1 MFDPVSWLSWLFSL
15 IGAIPLSMLQTQFM
29 QRAVATMLFLGPLC
43 AVMGTLV
50 VQFRMAFFSDSIAH
64 SAFTGIALGLL
75 LGIDPRWSLPV
86 FSVIVGVI
94 IMRLKRGGE
103 QAMDTTM
110 GVVFSTTIALGLAVI
125 SAKKSLGKSLPGFLY
140 GDILAINDH
149 ELLLI
154 ILLSGLCLGFLS
166 FWYNRLLLTGLNP
179 ALARVHG
186 VPVDGLEIVFAS
198 LLALVVAF
206 SIRAVG
212 ILLVTA
218 LLLIPAAAAR
228 NLARN
233 AGAQVWWAIVI
244 ALVSSMAGL
253 ATSVYFDI
261 ASGAAMILWSVAA
274 FALSLGR
281 RRA

>member
-1 MFDPVSWLSWLFSL
+1 MVPVP
-15 IGAIPLSMLQTQFM
+15 ILQTQFM
-29 QRAVATMLFLGPLC
+29 QRAVATMLFLAPLC

-75 LGIDPRWSLPV
+75 LGIDPRWSLPI
-86 FSVIVGVI
+86 FSVVVGIV
-94 IMRLKRGGE
+94 IMRLKRSGE

-110 GVVFSTTIALGLAVI
+110 GVVFSTTIALGLAII

-140 GDILAINDH
+140 GDILAINDQ
-149 ELLLI
+149 ELYLI
-154 ILLSGLCLGFLS
+154 ILLSFGCLVFMG
-166 FWYNRLLLTGLNP
+166 FWYNRLLLTGLHP
-179 ALARVHG
+179 AIAKVHG
-186 VPVDGLEIVFAS
+186 VPVEKLEIAFAS

-228 NLARN
+228 NMARS
-233 AGAQVWWAIVI
+233 AGDQVWWAIAI
-244 ALVSSMAGL
+244 ALVASMAGL
-253 ATSVYFDI
+253 ATSVSFDI
-261 ASGAAMILWSVAA
+261 ASGAAMILWSVAY
-274 FALSLGR
+274 FCLSFWR
-281 RRA
+281 RSS

>member
-1 MFDPVSWLSWLFSL
+1 VFDPLSWLFSL
-15 IGAIPLSMLQTQFM
+15 IGTLPVPILQTQFM
-29 QRAVATMLFLGPLC
+29 QRAVATMLFLAPLC

-75 LGIDPRWSLPV
+75 LGIDPRWSLPI
-86 FSVIVGVI
+86 FSVVVGIV
-94 IMRLKRGGE
+94 IMRLKRQGE

-140 GDILAINDH
+140 GDILAINDQ

-154 ILLSGLCLGFLS
+154 ILLSFGCFVFLC
-166 FWYNRLLLTGLNP
+166 FWYNRLLLTGLQS
-179 ALARVHG
+179 AIARVHG
-186 VPVDGLEIVFAS
+186 VPVDGLEIAFSS

-228 NLARN
+228 NLARS
-233 AGAQVWWAIVI
+233 AGSQVWWAIAI
-244 ALVSSMAGL
+244 SLVSSMAGL
-253 ATSVYFDI
+253 ATSVRFDI
-261 ASGAAMILWSVAA
+261 ASGAAMILWSVAI
-274 FALSLGR
+274 FCLSLWR
-281 RRA
+281 RRS

>member
-1 MFDPVSWLSWLFSL
+1 MGDPLSWIFSL
-15 IGAIPLSMLQTQFM
+15 IGTIPLPILQTQFM
-29 QRAVATMLFLGPLC
+29 QRAVATMLFLAPMC

-86 FSVIVGVI
+86 FSVLVGI
-94 IMRLKRGGE
+94 LIMRLKRRSE
-103 QAMDTTM
+103 HAMDTAM

-125 SAKKSLGKSLPGFLY
+125 SARKSLGKSLPGFLY
-140 GDILAINDH
+140 GDILAIDDQ

-154 ILLSGLCLGFLS
+154 ILLSFVCLAFLA
-166 FWYNRLLLTGLNP
+166 FWYNRLLLTGLH
-179 ALARVHG
+179 AAIARVHG
-186 VPVDGLEIVFAS
+186 VPVDGLEIAFSS

-228 NLARN
+228 NIART
-233 AGAQVWWAIVI
+233 AGSQVWWSVFI
-244 ALVSSMAGL
+244 ALVSSLAGL
-253 ATSVYFDI
+253 ATSVTMDI
-261 ASGAAMILWSVAA
+261 ASGAAMILWSVVLYV
-274 FALSLGR
+274 FSLAR
-281 RRA
+281 RHGS